1 MTLEPARAPWP
12 PVSRGWKVCRRSS
25 RINIQGLQ
33 SILGGLPC
41 LKLGSCPK
49 EAMRPNYA
57 RSGTPY
63 SGSDRREVKVENC
76 REPNHLRHV
85 PRLSF
90 KRSSVR
96 FKWSEALVRN
106 WFSTWPSPKLR
117 RLKQGQQFFS
127 TVGDGTHRESFVR

>member
-1 MTLEPARAPWP
+1 MTLESARAPWP
-12 PVSRGWKVCRRSS
+12 PVSRSWKVCRRSD
-25 RINIQGLQ
+25 RIAIQGLR
-33 SILGGLPC
+33 SILGGLPR
-41 LKLGSCPK
+41 LKLVSCPK
-49 EAMRPNYA
+49 EALRPNDA

-63 SGSDRREVKVENC
+63 NRSDWREAKVESC
-76 REPNHLRHV
+76 RDPNHLRHV

-117 RLKQGQQFFS
+117 RLKQDQQHS
-127 TVGDGTHRESFVR
+127 SPLWVMALTGNPL